1 MILAD
6 GPSALVEL
14 CGISALERLLR
25 TLQRCGITRATILSS
40 TPEAISES
48 LAQASWSRARIDVR
62 VCHQPSESMVEQIV
76 ALWPKGDPFLLV
88 VRGNAVF
95 DTRLFRLLLA
105 QKSTTALVD
114 SSVPEQ
120 LEPLVASVENTD
132 AGKWSGAALLQYDWA
147 SEQRGSLDKAVRAG
161 LEKRS
166 LAALDVAEQPF
177 YDSTLRRKLR
187 PFWFPTPPASH
198 RRLAESVLLDSVQK
212 GALDLPAIVHA
223 PLERFLVSHLCKT
236 WITPHQLTIAWIT
249 LAFITTALF
258 ATGYLISG
266 IVLAFIIGILDGLDG
281 KQARLKVETSKSGT
295 LEHRFD
301 SLFEVGWPSALA
313 YHFYSS
319 GQLAKAFVYL
329 VILVAAQALDG
340 IAKGGIYLAFAKMET
355 PPNLLDR
362 VVRLFGG
369 RRNVYIWILLFA
381 VILGAPAQALVV
393 MAWWQ
398 AATAIIDLPHAGWLF
413 YRASREESLPQASE
427 LR

>member
-1 MILAD
+1 
-6 GPSALVEL
+6 
-14 CGISALERLLR
+14 
-25 TLQRCGITRATILSS
+25 
-40 TPEAISES
+40 
-48 LAQASWSRARIDVR
+48 
-62 VCHQPSESMVEQIV
+62 
-76 ALWPKGDPFLLV
+76 
-88 VRGNAVF
+88 
-95 DTRLFRLLLA
+95 
-105 QKSTTALVD
+105 
-114 SSVPEQ
+114 
-120 LEPLVASVENTD
+120 
-132 AGKWSGAALLQYDWA
+132 
-147 SEQRGSLDKAVRAG
+147 
-161 LEKRS
+161 
-166 LAALDVAEQPF
+166 
-177 YDSTLRRKLR
+177 
-187 PFWFPTPPASH
+187 
-198 RRLAESVLLDSVQK
+198 VQK
-212 GALDLPAIVHA
+212 GSLDLPAIVHA
-223 PLERFLVSHLCKT
+223 PLERFLVSHLCNT

-281 KQARLKVETSKSGT
+281 KQARLKVETSSSGT

-329 VILVAAQALDG
+329 VILVGAQALDG
-340 IAKGGIYLAFAKMET
+340 IAKGGIYLAFAKMKT

-398 AATAIIDLPHAGWLF
+398 AATAIIDLPHAGWLL
-413 YRASREESLPQASE
+413 YRASGGEGSLQVSE
-427 LR
+427 RR